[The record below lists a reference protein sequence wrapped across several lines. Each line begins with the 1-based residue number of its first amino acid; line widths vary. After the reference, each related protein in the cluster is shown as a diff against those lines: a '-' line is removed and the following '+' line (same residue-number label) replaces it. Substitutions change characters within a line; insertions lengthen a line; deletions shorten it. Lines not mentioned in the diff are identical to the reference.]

1 MSALFTLTCR
11 LTGRQLETD
20 VFTSGGRSVSSG
32 FLRSTAIV
40 HRLEDLS
47 GENAVAFNAW
57 YKALFDRSSE
67 GIEDTIL
74 RSSRSRSSFGYY

>member
-1 MSALFTLTCR
+1 MYVVVLDLTPR
-11 LTGRQLETD
+11 LIVRQLETA
-20 VFTSGGRSVSSG
+20 VFTSGGRSMSSG

-47 GENAVAFNAW
+47 EEDVVAFNAW
-57 YKALFDRSSE
+57 YKALFDSSSE

-74 RSSRSRSSFGYY
+74 RSS